1 MGFLSQNNVRF
12 INREAETRHIRRVI
26 ASSGPSFLG
35 LHGPGGI
42 GKTVLSWWTMDEC
55 VRQSLPCAYI
65 DLGQFTF
72 TDSVDVL
79 RDMAGQLDRS
89 RLLVEFWELL
99 SIYHSHFQSR
109 FLGTSTHSALLPAD
123 FSKVRQ
129 SVMDSFII
137 GLQQVMGS
145 HAFVLIFDNLDA
157 IGKPDRHRLEAEI
170 FVPLGVLNQAKV
182 IVVSRGPVQW
192 QNPALESNYQTLHL
206 LPFDEDYA
214 IDLTRQL
221 WPELLER
228 ESFLQALKVSR
239 GHPYSVVRLTKAGKR
254 YASLDEPE
262 LYQKLLEELW
272 VNVISR
278 FMLRG
283 VSAVLQRFL
292 AQISVVR
299 FFDVS
304 SFKYFSLRVNLLT
317 EARISQLIET
327 LDVLNYDISAV
338 RFDGT
343 QKGYRLQPPIRPVS
357 LELHRIS
364 KTLDTLNQIALEF
377 YADYV
382 KRLPPGYDE
391 WRRCVIELIY
401 HHSVI
406 GQKPQEA
413 KNRLAGALAE
423 LLAAKDLEAAIKL
436 RDELSSDSDLPPIL
450 WQDVFTYFQN
460 RKLRGVA

>member
-12 INREAETRHIRRVI
+12 INREAETRYIRRI
-26 ASSGPSFLG
+26 ISSTGASILG

-42 GKTVLSWWTMDEC
+42 GKTVLSWWAMDEC
-55 VRQSLPCAYI
+55 TRQNIPCAYI
-65 DLGQFTF
+65 DLANLTF
-72 TDSVDVL
+72 TDSVDIL
-79 RDMAGQLDRS
+79 REIAEQLDRS
-89 RLLVEFWELL
+89 RQLVDFWELL

-109 FLGTSTHSALLPAD
+109 FLNIQSENTLLPAE
-123 FSKVRQ
+123 FSKIRQ
-129 SVMDSFII
+129 SVVDSFIL
-137 GLQQVMGS
+137 GLKQV
-145 HAFVLIFDNLDA
+145 AADQPFVLIFDNLDA
-157 IGKPDRHRLEAEI
+157 ISKPDRHCLEAEI
-170 FVPLGVLNQAKV
+170 FVPLDALSLAKV
-182 IVVSRGPVQW
+182 IVVSRGPIQW
-192 QNPALESNYQTLHL
+192 QNPDIELNYHVLHL

-214 IDLTRQL
+214 MDLTRQF

-228 ESFLQALKVSR
+228 ESFMQALKVSR

-254 YASLDEPE
+254 YANLDEDE
-262 LYQKLLEELW
+262 LYPKLLEELW

-283 VSAVLQRFL
+283 VNSVLQKFL

-317 EARISQLIET
+317 EARLSQLIET
-327 LDVLNYDISAV
+327 LDVLNYDINAV
-338 RFDGT
+338 HFDGT

-357 LELHRIS
+357 LELHRLS
-364 KTLDTLNQIALEF
+364 KTLETLNQIALEF
-377 YADYV
+377 YADYL

-391 WRRCVIELIY
+391 WRRCVVELIY
-401 HHSVI
+401 HHSMI

-413 KNRLAGALAE
+413 KKRLAEALAE

-436 RDELSSDSDLPPIL
+436 RDELSADSDLPPVL
-450 WQDVFTYFQN
+450 WQDVYAYFQTQ
-460 RKLRGVA
+460 KLQGVA